1 MRENELVTL
10 PSGRNLGYAEYGDP
24 QGRPVFFF
32 HGWPSSRLQAAYLD
46 KDAMERGIR
55 ILAPDRPGIGNSD
68 PFPKRRFS
76 DWPKDVADFANALE
90 IPRFSIFGISGGGPY
105 ALATCA
111 QLSERIERTAIV
123 CGAPPLSADADRTH
137 MHWAYRTLSGMKSL
151 RRAAVPALIPLSKW
165 MIGRGS
171 HRPPMSW
178 MLKSIPARDREAIH
192 SGSSWDTVTRSYL
205 TAISNGA
212 ENLLTDGELYI
223 EPWDFEPEKITVPV
237 RFWHGLADANLP
249 CEVAQKLAKR
259 VPHSEGCWVDGEGHY
274 SLAVFHATE
283 VLDWLNVDPK
293 PST

>member
-1 MRENELVTL
+1 MREDEFVNL

-55 ILAPDRPGIGNSD
+55 ILAPDRPGIGSSD
-68 PFPKRRFS
+68 PLPKRRFS
-76 DWPKDVADFANALE
+76 DWPKDVADFADALE

-105 ALATCA
+105 ALATCS
-111 QLSERIERTAIV
+111 QLGDRIERAAVV

-165 MIGRGS
+165 MIRRGP
-171 HRPPMSW
+171 HRAPMSW
-178 MLKSIPARDREAIH
+178 MLRSIPARDREAIH
-192 SGSSWDTVTRSYL
+192 SGGGWDTVTRSYL
-205 TAISNGA
+205 TAISNGSK
-212 ENLLTDGELYI
+212 NLLTDGELYI
-223 EPWDFEPEKITVPV
+223 EPWGFDPEKITVPV

-249 CEVAQKLAKR
+249 CEVARKLAKR
-259 VPHSEGCWVDGEGHY
+259 VPESEGCWVEGEGHY
-274 SLAVFHATE
+274 SLAVFHSTE
-283 VLDWLNVDPK
+283 VLDWLK
-293 PST
+293 G